1 MTKEITRD
9 IVAEAVREHARR
21 GHPEHGARLRKLFN
35 AGAEIPSELVDFTGI
50 KSEKPNIGVLE
61 MPPRTGPGSGG
72 VQWRKFAV
80 EVSDLDMA
88 VLSKMGRD
96 EVIDILET
104 RGIIPTVEEQ
114 AEEKAKVEAEAKEA
128 AKEETKA
135 ESEG

>member
-1 MTKEITRD
+1 
-9 IVAEAVREHARR
+9 
-21 GHPEHGARLRKLFN
+21 
-35 AGAEIPSELVDFTGI
+35 
-50 KSEKPNIGVLE
+50 
-61 MPPRTGPGSGG
+61 